1 MLNHRIEG
9 GLRGTTLVLIHPLG
23 GDLSFWDDLGLGAVA
38 PGGSVA
44 VDLAGAG
51 TSALGD
57 RPATI
62 ARHTGDL
69 SDLIDALGLGR
80 VVAVGCAIGSM
91 TAVALAARRPDRV
104 AGLVL
109 ANAVASTIPSARAML
124 AARADAVAR
133 DGMAAVLPGAVER
146 AFLDQPQDERYRRY
160 YERFAAQDAIGYA
173 ASIRGIL
180 DADIRTE
187 LAALACPTLVVT
199 GGRDVLLP
207 PERGR
212 EVADLVPGARYETFP
227 EAAHF
232 LPYQTPARFRTLLAD
247 FLAEID
253 RAGP

>member
-1 MLNHRIEG
+1 MLNHRREHG
-9 GLRGTTLVLIHPLG
+9 PQGTTLLLIHPLG
-23 GDLSFWDDLGLGAVA
+23 GDGDFWSDLGLGTVA

-62 ARHTGDL
+62 ARHAEDL
-69 SDLIDALGLGR
+69 SDLIDALGLQR
-80 VVAVGCAIGSM
+80 VVPVGCAIGSM
-91 TAVALAARRPDRV
+91 TAAALAARRPDRV

-124 AARADAVAR
+124 AARADAVER
-133 DGMAAVLPGAVER
+133 DGMAAVLPEAVER
-146 AFLDQPQDERYRRY
+146 AFLDQPQDARYRRY
-160 YERFAAQDAIGYA
+160 YERFAAQDAAGYA

-180 DADIRTE
+180 DADIRSD

-199 GGRDVLLP
+199 GGSDVLLP
-207 PERGR
+207 PERGQ
-212 EVADLVPGARYETFP
+212 EVAALVPGARYETVA

-232 LPYQTPARFRTLLAD
+232 LPYQAPDRFRALLTE

-253 RAGP
+253 RTGA

>member
-23 GDLSFWDDLGLGAVA
+23 GDLTFWSDLGLGAVA

-51 TSALGD
+51 ASALGD

-62 ARHTGDL
+62 VRHAEDL
-69 SDLIDALGLGR
+69 SDVIDALGLDR

-91 TAVALAARRPDRV
+91 TAAALAARRPDRV

-133 DGMAAVLPGAVER
+133 
-146 AFLDQPQDERYRRY
+146 
-160 YERFAAQDAIGYA
+160 
-173 ASIRGIL
+173 
-180 DADIRTE
+180 
-187 LAALACPTLVVT
+187 
-199 GGRDVLLP
+199 
-207 PERGR
+207 
-212 EVADLVPGARYETFP
+212 
-227 EAAHF
+227 
-232 LPYQTPARFRTLLAD
+232 
-247 FLAEID
+247 
-253 RAGP
+253 